1 MYRVLI
7 ADDEY
12 WVGRWLADVLA
23 KSPYDIKLAG
33 ISKNGGEALEKLKS
47 DQIDIL
53 ITDINMPVASGLALL
68 KELEESGRK
77 KPKTIIISGYDEFEY
92 ARQAIELDVLAY
104 LLKPRERETVY
115 EAVEKAIGLLEEE
128 QRQRE
133 SETSDFAGTVE
144 VVLAEYLKNPE
155 SDLKEK
161 LAELF
166 VRRKENPGFY
176 RLGLL
181 QTGQLEQSAL
191 SREPLRRKMEE
202 ACPGK
207 RIFLHQRD
215 RFTWAIL
222 ITGIEHPEG
231 FAVNETALASIL
243 HRYEFGLSRA
253 HDDFSRLDCAVEEA
267 KQALIGNL
275 EEEGEEKLRS
285 LEHIPSE
292 SELHA
297 EFLSAIQT
305 RSLPLLEECSRLS
318 AELFVRR
325 DYDLTGC
332 LNFYF
337 VLTGDV
343 IKLLNDCYGKEN
355 DTEYLGLMEE
365 GYELS
370 VRIKNH
376 YSIRS
381 ICKRFEDYTRKVISC
396 LKEDEYLAVSDI
408 VRKVLLLIREKYA
421 QDLSLGQIADEYGV
435 NPSYFSKKFKDETGC
450 NFIDYLTAVRMEQ
463 ARALLENTAL
473 PVAAVS
479 SRVGFREAKYFSRV
493 FSSVMGMK
501 PTEYRERMRR
511 DGTGREV
518 EM

>member
-1 MYRVLI
+1 MYRILI
-7 ADDEY
+7 ADDKY

-23 KSPYDIKLAG
+23 
-33 ISKNGGEALEKLKS
+33 
-47 DQIDIL
+47 
-53 ITDINMPVASGLALL
+53 
-68 KELEESGRK
+68 
-77 KPKTIIISGYDEFEY
+77 
-92 ARQAIELDVLAY
+92 Y
-104 LLKPRERETVY
+104 LLKPLEREKVY

-231 FAVNETALASIL
+231 FAVNETVSIL

-275 EEEGEEKLRS
+275 EEEGQEKLCP

-292 SELHA
+292 SELYA
-297 EFLSAIQT
+297 DFLSAIQT

-343 IKLLNDCYGKEN
+343 LKLLNDCYGKEN
-355 DTEYLGLMEE
+355 DTEYLDLMEE

-381 ICKRFEDYTRKVISC
+381 ICKRFEDYTWKVISC
-396 LKEDEYLAVSDI
+396 LREDEYPAGSDI

-463 ARALLENTAL
+463 ARELLENTAL

-501 PTEYRERMRR
+501 PTEYRERMSR
-511 DGTGREV
+511 DGTDREV
-518 EM
+518 